1 MLALVMTGMA
11 AYIGVGVYRNYKQ
24 RADTVTTQVDVSQL
38 NAAVDYLRFKQRNAP
53 ALSGNND
60 STQHTALI
68 AAISALPDNPLKG
81 VVIDPARI
89 SSSGTGS
96 SFKITNY
103 ARVTTVASNG
113 SGNGTVAEPPSA
125 IQDNTT
131 PSSGTSNPL
140 DSILNQWSITQLT
153 GGTSNALDSIATTSL
168 DPGIKLVVGVSG
180 KQYLYELVT
189 GADPQSLPDVVRP
202 IDYGPGNTK
211 LWRLRY
217 FTDTLRASNNLS
229 DITDAVQ
236 AQNNLGLK
244 SMAVQSAAAVNI
256 TGGTAVL
263 DQNGLTV
270 GDQIRAMNN
279 GTVLAGRLD
288 GAMTSGLL
296 IDPKNS
302 TVGSGLTLLGERNY
316 SIVNTGP
323 DSALGSGIFGI
334 YDNTAGS
341 YRLTIGAD
349 GTMDVTSGKFTV
361 GGANP
366 FAQQGLKGSV
376 RVATTNAQESTL
388 SGLSIVDGIQLSA
401 GDRVLVRNASPA
413 NSNGVY
419 VASNDTWVR
428 ASDAPANTLAAGMMV
443 VVREGAKNTNTAFVL
458 QSDLTTWSLLASS
471 ADIQAGAGL
480 SKSDNVI
487 SMANTAVVPGTYG
500 SSSAVPV
507 LTINERGQVEAASV
521 SAITPGAIG
530 GVATSRTITVGGN
543 LGVTVNGQASV
554 TYDLSA
560 DRTFTV
566 ATPQDLRQTASPLFA
581 NVTATGNVTAASAT
595 ITGGAVVDS
604 LTSTG
609 AVSASSLRLSGLA
622 NARAVG
628 TDSSGN
634 LVSADSVL
642 DSRYVQKSG
651 DTMTG
656 NLTMQGDVILSG
668 NNRKFD
674 VGSGGRV
681 QGTSFSLGAGNG
693 GVAILGWNNFYDP
706 ATSQYRYLTTNAS
719 GAMGVDV
726 NGTTGFRVLRSS
738 STATANQAFSF
749 DQTLLGV
756 DTSGNLSASGN
767 VAATGSLSGA
777 TGVFG
782 TAGSTRVA
790 IDGAGGAQAVG
801 EFYQS
806 ESYARWLL
814 GRSALGANA
823 PGLSFSAGG
832 TNHAT
837 TGAGIGAPA
846 GTTKVLGLYTSNGT
860 ALTEA
865 ARING
870 NQNLLVGTA
879 TDRSSGYRVQV
890 AGSGLGL
897 DSNAQLRNLDAGGG
911 VKLNSDGGVS
921 LLTNSGT
928 ALQVTGS
935 TGNVNLGG
943 GTDDGVNK
951 LQVAGT
957 ISATQMTV
965 SNAPSSA
972 NSVATKSYVD
982 GVAQGLD
989 VKTSARVGVTVN
1001 VTIANPGT
1009 NNIGGAL
1016 LASGDRV
1023 LLMGQTNGAEN
1034 GIYVFNGSAAAMIR
1048 ATDADNSTKLST
1060 GSFTFVEEGGAGSNG
1075 YVLVTPAPITLGTTA
1090 LTFTQFSGA
1099 GQITAGNGLAKAG
1112 NTLSVNPTARLTFSG
1127 GLLDLANSG
1136 VTAGTYG
1143 SSSTIPVMQV
1153 DQFGRTTSVTNTA
1166 IAITE
1171 SQVSGLSGKY
1181 VQVAGDTMTGN
1192 LTAPRIISNVAT
1204 GTAPLGVTST
1214 TMVANLNAELLGGQ
1228 NSSFFRNASNI
1239 NAGTLPGSAMPALT
1253 GDVTLTAGTTSTTLA
1268 NSAVSNAKLAN
1279 APANTLKGNNAGT
1292 AGAPADLTATQVKSM
1307 LNIGVSDVSGLNTTY
1322 LPLAGGTMSGK
1333 ITSVTSSTATA
1344 SINVAP
1350 GAADPTAPASGDFWN
1365 NTGTLKFYNGTATKV
1380 LAFTDSNITGN
1391 AATVTN
1397 GVYTTGSYSDPSWLA
1412 SLNANKL
1419 TGTLA
1424 AGVMP
1429 AHTGDVTSSAG
1440 SVGLTIA
1447 GNAVTNAKLATMAAN
1462 TIKGNNSGAAGS
1474 PVDLTVT
1481 QVKSMLNISAS
1492 DVSGLNTTYL
1502 PLAGGVMTGQ
1512 ATMAPGT
1519 ASVAGGLKLT
1529 AGTVKA
1535 SPSAADSGGVEFDG
1549 TTVSVINSTGAR
1561 KQFAYADSNITG
1573 NSTNV
1578 TGVVSVANGGTGAST
1593 AAQALVNL
1601 GAVAATRTITTGVG
1615 LTGGGDL
1622 TADRTIALAN
1632 TAVTAGAYGSGSQA
1646 ATFTV
1651 DQQGRITA
1659 AGSTPI
1665 AIANTQVSGLGTMST
1680 QSANNVNITGG
1691 TIAGATVTG
1700 LAAPTNASDAAPRS
1714 YVDAVVQGLD
1724 IKPSVRTASASNI
1737 VLTAPGSSIGG
1748 VTMTSGDRVLLYG
1761 QTAGA
1766 ENGIWVWNGAA
1777 TSMTRASDAATS
1789 AISTGAFTFV
1799 EEGASANNGFVLVTP
1814 NPITVGT
1821 TSQSWSQFSG
1831 AGQIT
1836 AGNGLTKS
1844 GNTLSV
1850 NPTARLAFTG
1860 GLLDLATSGVT
1871 AGSYAKVTVDAYG
1884 RVTAG
1889 TTLGLSDVTTG
1900 LGYTPVNK
1908 VGDTMTGSL
1917 TLSNAPL
1924 ILSGGSGE
1932 LQFNNSSTR
1941 IARVNTYD
1949 IGFFTSNG
1957 KGGSG
1962 LAMRIDGSSD
1972 GSVQFYSS
1980 ALLAAGTTTIPFAK
1994 LQSGALL
2001 ATPSFG
2007 AVEFDGTSLY
2017 LTNNSGSPTRKT
2029 IAYTDSTITGNAAN
2043 VTGIVAPANG
2053 GTGMNNS
2060 SLVADRYLYTSGT
2073 GAFTSGTITSFGR
2086 SLVAGAD
2093 AAAGRATLG
2102 LNSMA
2107 TQSASSVAITGGTI
2121 TGISTPTASS
2131 DVANKAYVDSSV
2143 ANTPYKSGVRVASAS
2158 NVSLASPGATIDGVT
2173 LSSGDRVLLYGQTT
2187 ASQNGIYVFN
2197 GAAAALTRAAD
2208 ANSGSNLLPG
2218 MVVFVQEG
2226 STNADNG
2233 YVLATNA
2240 PITVDTTSLAF
2251 NQVNGLVSV
2260 GNGLTKSGSTVSA
2273 NITSRLTF
2281 TNQQIDL
2288 PTTGVTPG
2296 TYGSATSVPVTT
2308 YDAYGRA
2315 TSVSNVAITAA
2326 GVGGVSNSASLTFNS
2341 NNGMSF
2347 SPSSALLSNSPTFTV
2362 NTPQDVRTTAAP
2374 TFAGLTT
2381 TGDINTTGGVT
2392 VQGSNAAVWIGDR
2405 VVGSPST
2412 DSFRISRSSG
2422 VTSFITRV
2430 SSTDTTVMSMNAS
2443 GVTVNGN
2450 ISGGRNL
2457 TLSDATNPYIRL
2469 AKTNATARQ
2478 LDINGGDSFQLT
2490 WATGGSGS
2498 FTFDNSG
2505 NVLVS
2510 GNITSSTGNVVG
2522 VGLRATGLTS
2532 APVVGTDASGNLTSV
2547 TTLPATVMPAHTG
2560 DVTSSAG
2567 STTLTIA
2574 SSAVTNGK
2582 LANMAANTIKG
2593 NNTGSS
2599 AAPADLTATQVKAM
2613 LAITAADVSGL
2624 SGGYLPLTGGTLTGA
2639 LSGTRYVASQTGN
2652 AVGSSAFEATGATGQ
2667 TSALILGQPNV
2678 INWRLQNT
2686 ATTGTFAINDS
2697 TTDRFSV
2704 TLAGDVQFTGTLTGG
2719 TVPWAR
2725 LSGLPT
2731 VSAGTGLS
2739 GGGSLSS
2746 SVTLNL
2752 ANTAVVAGS
2761 YGSAANVGTFTV
2773 DSQGRLTSAG
2783 NTAIQI
2789 TESQVTG
2796 LSGKYL
2802 PLTGGTLSGTLTF
2815 SANNVLDLGQR
2826 SRISMLY
2833 STLQDV
2839 ETGADRAGWLWN
2851 AYYDWSASAYKFQ
2864 NTNSQGA
2871 SMLQLTPTG
2880 LTFYQKAGPS
2890 TAGQTITWDSSYA
2903 VLHAGGSYSNPAWLT
2918 SLDAGKLTGT
2928 LPASV
2933 MPAHTGDV
2941 TSSAGAVG
2949 LTIAANAVTNAKMA
2963 TMAANTI
2970 KGNNTG
2976 SAAAP
2981 ADLTVAQVKSMLALS
2996 TADVSGLSTTYLAL
3010 AGGTMTGTETLAAG
3024 TTTIAPLKFQ
3034 NGSLLTTAQFGAMEF
3049 DGTSLYVTNN
3059 SATPTRKTI
3068 AYTDS
3073 TITGNAANVTG
3084 IVAVANGGTGASNA
3098 TTALTNLGAVAKAGD
3113 TMTGALNLPANGLN
3127 VGSGQLQVTG
3137 GNVSASGVVS
3147 GSGLKA
3153 TSLAS
3158 ATLVGTDASG
3168 NLVSAMSS
3176 ADARY
3181 ALKAGDTF
3189 TGNVSINTGGLSR
3202 LTIRGVANASDAEV
3216 FLTEDGASGAT
3227 LRYNAVSNTLDL
3239 LTGTTG
3245 AGGTSRLSIGR
3256 DSGNVSIGAALD
3268 VAGGITTTTV
3278 AATGVLTGSGL
3289 KTTGLTS
3296 AMLVGTDASGNL
3308 ISATSAADARYVAK
3322 AGDTMSGRLVMS
3334 AGSATVAGGLQLT
3347 SGALKTTPV
3356 VGDSGSIEYDGTNLS
3371 VINSA
3376 AARKVLAYTDSTI
3389 TGNAANVTGIVSVA
3403 NGGTGASTAANALAN
3418 LGAVA
3423 KAGDTMTGTLN
3434 VGSAASNRV
3443 TISANGGATS
3453 VTEYYAAEAN
3463 PRWSIGRDLITSG
3476 RAGIGFVNSGG
3487 QIATGGVG
3495 IGVSGTAATS
3505 LGLYTTNGTV
3515 LTERVTIDNSGNL
3528 KATSLTASGLASGAT
3543 RLVTVDTSGNLGGT
3557 TFGTMANQNSSA
3569 VTISG
3574 GTITGLGTPTASSDA
3589 ATKGY
3594 VDAVAQ
3600 GLDIKASVRA
3610 ASLANVSV
3618 ASPGAAIGGVTLASG
3633 DRVLL
3638 AGQTTGSENG
3648 IWVWNGASSAMTRPA
3663 DASGTALTSGA
3674 FTFVEEG
3681 SSANNGYVLVT
3692 ANPITVGTT
3701 SQSWSQFSGAG
3712 QITAG
3717 SGLSKTGNTLA
3728 VNPTARFTFTG
3739 GQLDLA
3745 NSGVT
3750 ANTYGSASSVPA
3762 ISVDAYG
3769 RITAVTS
3776 NTITPAAIGAVTSGR
3791 ALTLNSSNGVTLN
3804 GSTTSTLDLTADR
3817 TWTINTPQDIRTTA
3831 SPTFAGATFNGP
3843 ISAKANYSTYVA
3855 SGVWGA
3861 TATPIVWNTPGSTAM
3876 RVGYEDDGN
3885 GTYVP
3890 SLGFA
3895 AFKNSAGSTDP
3906 GSFAILQTRVT
3917 AGTAAEA
3924 NNRFAASFNGL
3935 LSWGPGTTAA
3945 DVSLGRTSA
3954 GVLTATGTLNATAGL
3969 QLNGVGVVTTARTLT
3984 FTSTNGVS
3992 ISTGTQDLSANR
4004 SWTINTAQDIQ
4015 TTASP
4020 TFSALTVTNGV
4031 TAASV
4036 TATGAV
4042 SAGSVNATGV
4052 VSGSGLKATGLLN
4065 VAVLATDALGNLVAG
4080 SALSQA
4086 AGDARYLQLTGGTLT
4101 GPLNI
4106 NSAGASTSSNAGLN
4120 LSGAYGGGITFADT
4134 AYSGIYTRSNGAQLG
4149 FYVNRAA
4156 AVTYSG
4162 MTADFALTATGG
4174 SFTGGVTATTL
4185 TSTVANGTAPL
4196 TVTSSTVVAN
4206 LNADLLDGQSGAY
4219 YQNAGNLN
4227 AGTIL
4232 AARMPALTGDVVTTV
4247 GTVATTIANSA
4258 VTNAKMASMA
4268 NNTLKGNVSG
4278 ASAAPSDLTASQVKS
4293 MLAITA
4299 SDVSGLSS
4307 TYLPLAGGTMT
4318 GIPRLQGVSM
4328 HMNRDASWTGGYA
4341 RGFHFYDPTWTNVE
4355 AGIGFAGTANNAP
4368 DTLYLG
4374 FGASPWGGSTGLYIR
4389 SSSITASS
4397 VVIAPGFRN
4406 TALLSAPLV
4415 GTDGSGNMTSV
4426 TTLPTSVMPAHT
4438 GDVTSSAGAVALTIA
4453 ANAVTNAKMATMANN
4468 TLKGNVSGGA
4478 AAPADLTAAQVKSML
4493 AISTADVSGLSS
4505 TYLPLAGG
4513 TLTGELVSN
4522 TGTYDQLRLMAP
4534 GGAQKL
4540 WVRAGYDTDGSA
4552 TPVASALNV
4561 MFQSSGSSSGSFSF
4575 VSGNTK
4581 VASLS
4586 GSGLVLTVPLFT
4598 NVASAPV
4605 VGTDASG
4612 RVTSVTTL
4620 PASVMPAHT
4629 GDVTSSAG
4637 AVGLTIAANAVTNA
4651 KMATMAANTIK
4662 GNNTGSAAAPADL
4675 TVAQVKSMLA
4685 LSTADVSGLS
4695 TTYLALA
4702 GGTMTG
4708 TETLA
4713 AGTTTIAPLKFQNGS
4728 LLTTA
4733 QFGAMEFNGTNL
4745 FLTNNSATPT
4755 RKTIAFTDSNITGTA
4770 ANVSGTVAIAN
4781 GGTGATTAA
4790 SARQNLQ
4797 TPFHSVVAV
4806 AANYTAT
4813 AADVGK
4819 LVSVD
4824 STAAYRIVT
4833 LPSASSA
4840 GAGATIG
4847 VGHRVG
4853 NLSVNVS
4860 DGASTIGVV
4869 PLSTVAVFVSD
4880 GTVWHSNVPGSGFIQ
4895 ASGSTFV
4902 GNYFAPNGTPVLEV
4916 SQDPF
4921 VYIRY
4926 GDGTPML
4933 SSEEASLFSSDGF
4946 ISMDI
4951 TGRALFAS
4959 ANDISLDFQNRTL
4972 VGNWTAG
4979 AGLKLSTILNATA
4992 LGTDASGN
5000 IIATNAMTQTV
5011 GDARYLLLTGGAL
5024 TGKLTTVAPSTST
5037 ASIRFMT
5044 GVDPTTP
5051 VSGDFWNN
5059 AGSLKFYNGA
5069 ATKTLAFTDSNIT
5082 GNAAN
5087 VTGTVAIANG
5097 GTGATTASSAL
5108 TNLGAVAKSGDT
5120 MSGAL
5125 NLPTNGLNVGSG
5137 QLQVTGGNVTASGA
5151 ITSSSVVTGSGIK
5164 ATGLL
5169 SASVL
5174 GTDSSGNL
5182 ISTSV
5187 ASSLGYAPSKA
5198 VSSSYT
5204 NSVVS
5209 ADTRAVAELPSDR
5222 NAGLYVDFKQNAT
5235 NGLSDGGSY
5244 NGVLTFRPYGTS
5256 ADMSGGYPAQIG
5268 ITANGNMWMR
5278 TGTAAATWGSWAKIL
5293 SSSNISSSL
5302 PALTGDVT
5310 MAAGTTTTSIASGS
5324 VTNAK
5329 LANMAANTLKGN
5341 NTGTS
5346 AVAADLTATQVKAM
5360 LAISNADV
5368 SGLGTMAIQ
5377 NANAVAISGGA
5388 INGTSI
5394 GATTASSGAFTTL
5407 SSQVSGMT
5415 NPIRLGQVSDATTY
5429 GLVSLNGDMTSN
5441 GSIGMLGGGGTDA
5454 SLHLRA
5460 ASGGGFT
5467 FRVAGTLVA
5476 NITGNGLGIG
5486 TAPTYGII
5494 DNAGA
5499 MSSQTGNSLG
5509 SAIISRGTVTASANN
5524 HLLVGINQGDVLAMN
5539 GKTGLTGFGI
5549 RTVMGTSGTG
5559 SMATF
5564 YGHYI
5569 DNSSVTAATKYGI
5582 YEASSD
5588 LNYFAGDVV
5597 TYNGAGYGH
5606 FYSDGTSGGSFILRK
5621 AGVAY
5626 GQLYGNDTNTVLD
5639 SGTSPNLV
5647 MQTGSATRG
5656 VFTSAGLAVTG
5667 SITASGQLTVT
5678 GAGQNAFG
5686 SAFTPLAWGVSSVD
5700 INHANGGLLGLYYG
5714 GTPKGYLI
5722 ALSGGGVGV
5731 NTQGIGTI
5739 DFNVNGTQRGQFTS
5753 TGLSITGMLA
5763 TTGVAKVGTTR
5774 ATSGLNVG
5782 AYVTSG
5788 GWNYS
5793 AQFSDDVSN
5802 TLFVGHKSGLLSL
5815 QTDSQLAVINSGVEI
5830 FRTGFDGG
5838 NTPGIYAPAGKGL
5851 YLGVN
5856 GSLTS
5861 GIVID
5866 GAGKLAIPSL
5876 PNASSL
5882 ATDANGKI
5890 IAGSAGGF
5898 NGTVTGDLT
5907 VTGSVFLGSNSN
5919 EILNYATGNLQLL
5932 SALTYNGT
5940 SLVARDTT
5948 GSRIVQSGG
5957 TIGFDNFSGATIG
5970 ATPTMT
5976 RLFTLT
5982 SASSKFANNLIVEKA
5997 GAYAILNGTNSDAE
6011 LFWQNNGTNYWA
6023 LGMNVGDATTNWNLY
6038 NYNTGT
6044 IALSVSRANNS
6055 LTYTGGQ
6062 IYMANSTANRLEF
6075 NGSGVDGPRADV
6087 TSTGTKILFY
6097 PARNGSTMVDYAMGI
6112 TGSTLW
6118 SSVPSWNEHFTW
6130 YGATSTMMDLTQGV
6144 LTTWSDVQTQGGLYV
6159 RARYSTGT
6167 NNYASTLHWNGL
6179 QLGNNGNNEIVAGRT
6194 AVGGYLR
6201 FWVNNTSDQNGN
6213 TTPNGTLAMQI
6224 NANGYVGFGAAAS
6237 GPAYPVDFGDRVRI
6251 RSGATGSAGLWFN
6264 DAGNTTTYAF
6274 FGSYNNQYM
6283 GLWSSPQGW
6292 WLFYDQ
6298 TNGRVGIGAAP
6309 GTDRLE
6315 VSGNARATSF
6325 RATSSRR
6332 WKENIQDLS
6341 NGLDTVLKLRAVTYD
6356 WKKDHNAGHED
6367 NPHDLGFIAEEVDQV
6382 IPDIVGH
6389 DKDGTPNSVDYSRV
6403 SAVLVKSV
6411 QELNATVQTVKTE
6424 NAELRRRLE
6433 SDRPATPGLPSNY
6446 VVGGAVLLAGVFFYL
6461 GSRRRQAS

>member
-1 MLALVMTGMA
+1 MLVLVMTGMA

-113 SGNGTVAEPPSA
+113 SGNGTVAEPPAA

-401 GDRVLVRNASPA
+401 GDRVLVRNATPA

-443 VVREGAKNTNTAFVL
+443 VVREGTKNTNTAFVL

-507 LTINERGQVEAASV
+507 LTINERGQIEAASV

-935 TGNVNLGG
+935 TGNVNIGG

-1016 LASGDRV
+1016 LTSGDRV

-1034 GIYVFNGSAAAMIR
+1034 GIYVFNGSAAAMTR
-1048 ATDADNSTKLST
+1048 APDADNSTKLST

-1462 TIKGNNSGAAGS
+1462 TIKGNNSGAASS

-1535 SPSAADSGGVEFDG
+1535 SPSAVDSGGVEFDG

-1651 DQQGRITA
+1651 DQQGRITS

-1691 TIAGATVTG
+1691 TIAGASVTG

-1724 IKPSVRTASASNI
+1724 IKPSVRTASSSNI

-1748 VTMTSGDRVLLYG
+1748 VTMTSGDRILLYG

-1777 TSMTRASDAATS
+1777 TSMTRATDAATS

-1850 NPTARLAFTG
+1850 NPTARLTFTG
-1860 GLLDLATSGVT
+1860 GLLDLAASGVT
-1871 AGSYAKVTVDAYG
+1871 TGSYAKITVDAYG

-1949 IGFFTSNG
+1949 VGFFTSNG

-1994 LQSGALL
+1994 LQAGALL

-2121 TGISTPTASS
+2121 TGMSTPTASS

-2143 ANTPYKSGVRVASAS
+2143 AKTPYKSGVRVAYAS

-2208 ANSGSNLLPG
+2208 ANSGTNLLPG

-2240 PITVDTTSLAF
+2240 PITVDTTSLTF
-2251 NQVNGLVSV
+2251 NQVTGLVSV

-2281 TNQQIDL
+2281 TSQQIDL

-2392 VQGSNAAVWIGDR
+2392 VQGSNAAVWFGDR

-2422 VTSFITRV
+2422 VTSFITRA

-2567 STTLTIA
+2567 STTMTIA

-2582 LANMAANTIKG
+2582 LATMAANTIKG

-2599 AAPADLTATQVKAM
+2599 AAPSDLTATQVKSM

-2731 VSAGTGLS
+2731 VTAGTGLS

-2752 ANTAVVAGS
+2752 ANTAVAAGS

-2802 PLTGGTLSGTLTF
+2802 PLTGGTLSGALTF

-2871 SMLQLTPTG
+2871 SMLQMTPTG

-2903 VLHAGGSYSNPAWLT
+2903 VLHAGGSYSNPGWLT

-2963 TMAANTI
+2963 TMAANTL

-2981 ADLTVAQVKSMLALS
+2981 ADLTVAQVKTMLALT

-3049 DGTSLYVTNN
+3049 NGTNLFITNN

-3098 TTALTNLGAVAKAGD
+3098 TNALTNLGAVAKAGD
-3113 TMTGALNLPANGLN
+3113 TMSGALNLPANGLN

-3158 ATLVGTDASG
+3158 AILVGTDASG
-3168 NLVSAMSS
+3168 NLVSAMLG

-3268 VAGGITTTTV
+3268 VAGGITMTTV
-3278 AATGVLTGSGL
+3278 TATGVLTGFGL

-3322 AGDTMSGRLVMS
+3322 AGDTMTGRLVHS

-3347 SGALKTTPV
+3347 SGAPKTTPV

-3403 NGGTGASTAANALAN
+3403 NGGTGASTAVNALTN

-3557 TFGTMANQNSSA
+3557 TFGTMANQNASA
-3569 VTISG
+3569 VAISG
-3574 GTITGLGTPTASSDA
+3574 GTITGLSTPSASSDA

-3618 ASPGAAIGGVTLASG
+3618 ASPGAAIGGVTLATG
-3633 DRVLL
+3633 NRVLL

-3648 IWVWNGASSAMTRPA
+3648 IWVWNGASSAMTRPS

-3681 SSANNGYVLVT
+3681 TAANNGYVLVT
-3692 ANPITVGTT
+3692 ANPITAGTT

-3717 SGLSKTGNTLA
+3717 NGLSKTGNTLA
-3728 VNPTARFTFTG
+3728 VNPTARFTFMG

-3750 ANTYGSASSVPA
+3750 ANTYGSVSSVPA

-3804 GSTTSTLDLTADR
+3804 GSSTSTLDLTADR

-3917 AGTAAEA
+3917 GGTASEA

-3992 ISTGTQDLSANR
+3992 ISSGTQDLSANR

-4036 TATGAV
+4036 TATGVV

-4106 NSAGASTSSNAGLN
+4106 NAAGASTSSNAGLN

-4162 MTADFALTATGG
+4162 MTADFALTTTGG
-4174 SFTGGVTATTL
+4174 SFTGGVSATTL

-4196 TVTSSTVVAN
+4196 TVTSSTVVTN
-4206 LNADLLDGQSGAY
+4206 LNSDLLDGQSGTY

-4232 AARMPALTGDVVTTV
+4232 AARMPALTGDVVTTA
-4247 GTVATTIANSA
+4247 GTVATTIANNA
-4258 VTNAKMASMA
+4258 VTNAKLATMA

-4278 ASAAPSDLTASQVKS
+4278 ASAAPADLTATQVKS

-4307 TYLPLAGGTMT
+4307 TYLPLAGGAMT
-4318 GIPRLQGVSM
+4318 GSLDLAANTQINVGGQTANGRSFYTWDGNAYRNPGSYTPAVLIRQD
-4328 HMNRDASWTGGYA
+4328 NASVGS
-4341 RGFHFYDPTWTNVE
+4341 
-4355 AGIGFAGTANNAP
+4355 ANNAP
-4368 DTLYLG
+4368 GLIIYNHNGDLNTTSGLV
-4374 FGASPWGGSTGLYIR
+4374 FASRETTGA
-4389 SSSITASS
+4389 
-4397 VVIAPGFRN
+4397 
-4406 TALLSAPLV
+4406 
-4415 GTDGSGNMTSV
+4415 GNS
-4426 TTLPTSVMPAHT
+4426 
-4438 GDVTSSAGAVALTIA
+4438 VALAGVMGIKTTA
-4453 ANAVTNAKMATMANN
+4453 GTSN
-4468 TLKGNVSGGA
+4468 GWSSGGLILYTKNQGTKVDAMTFASNGDA
-4478 AAPADLTAAQVKSML
+4478 AMVGRL
-4493 AISTADVSGLSS
+4493 AISTGQAGALSVTQTAGTYPIGRFTYDGASAYAVLYVNNSASAAATVVIGSGGSTVGNAAYANRAVFGTTNNAEVAIIQNDTARATFTSSGMSVSGAVSATSLSLTS
-4505 TYLPLAGG
+4505 ALAIGNGG
-4513 TLTGELVSN
+4513 TGATTAAAALSNLGGVPVERTVTPGTGLIGGGDLSAN
-4522 TGTYDQLRLMAP
+4522 RTISMA
-4534 GGAQKL
+4534 
-4540 WVRAGYDTDGSA
+4540 
-4552 TPVASALNV
+4552 N
-4561 MFQSSGSSSGSFSF
+4561 
-4575 VSGNTK
+4575 
-4581 VASLS
+4581 
-4586 GSGLVLTVPLFT
+4586 
-4598 NVASAPV
+4598 
-4605 VGTDASG
+4605 
-4612 RVTSVTTL
+4612 
-4620 PASVMPAHT
+4620 
-4629 GDVTSSAG
+4629 
-4637 AVGLTIAANAVTNA
+4637 
-4651 KMATMAANTIK
+4651 MAANTLK

-4685 LSTADVSGLS
+4685 LTTADVSGLS

-4713 AGTTTIAPLKFQNGS
+4713 PGTTTIAPLKFQNGS

-4745 FLTNNSATPT
+4745 FITNNSATPT
-4755 RKTIAFTDSNITGTA
+4755 RKTIAYTDSTITGNA
-4770 ANVSGTVAIAN
+4770 ANVTGIVAVAN
-4781 GGTGATTAA
+4781 GGTGASTAA

-4806 AANYTAT
+4806 ASNYTAT
-4813 AADVGK
+4813 TADVGK
-4819 LVSVD
+4819 LLSVD
-4824 STAAYRIVT
+4824 STAAIRNVT
-4833 LPSASSA
+4833 IPSAASA
-4840 GAGATIG
+4840 GAGATIF
-4847 VGHRVG
+4847 VGHKTG
-4853 NLSVNVS
+4853 NNGVAVSDGVTYLGSVPLATMSAFVS
-4860 DGASTIGVV
+4860 DGANWN
-4869 PLSTVAVFVSD
+4869 VS
-4880 GTVWHSNVPGSGFIQ
+4880 GTGSGYSAARGGAFLG
-4895 ASGSTFV
+4895 A
-4902 GNYFAPNGTPVLEV
+4902 YLAANGTPVLEA
-4916 SQDPF
+4916 SDDPF

-4926 GDGTPML
+4926 SDGTMML
-4933 SSEEASLFSSDGF
+4933 SSEEATLWSSDGF
-4946 ISMDI
+4946 VTMDVS
-4951 TGRALFAS
+4951 GRALFAS
-4959 ANDISLDFQNRTL
+4959 GNSISLDFENRVL

-4979 AGLKLSTILNATA
+4979 SGLKLSTILNATA

-5000 IIATNAMTQTV
+5000 IIATNAMTQAG
-5011 GDARYLLLTGGAL
+5011 GDARYLLLSGGAL
-5024 TGKLTTVAPSTST
+5024 TGKLTTVAPSAST
-5037 ASIRFMT
+5037 ASVRFMT
-5044 GVDPTTP
+5044 GADPTTP

-5059 AGSLKFYNGA
+5059 TGNLKFYNGT

-5087 VTGTVAIANG
+5087 VSGTVAIANG
-5097 GTGATTASSAL
+5097 GTGATTAASAL
-5108 TNLGAVAKSGDT
+5108 SNLGAVAKAGDT

-5151 ITSSSVVTGSGIK
+5151 ITSSSVVTGTGIK
-5164 ATGLL
+5164 VTGLL

-5187 ASSLGYAPSKA
+5187 ANSLGYTPTKA

-5256 ADMSGGYPAQIG
+5256 TDMSGGYPAQIG
-5268 ITANGNMWMR
+5268 ITGNGNMWMR
-5278 TGTAAATWGSWAKIL
+5278 TATAAATWGSWAKIL
-5293 SSSNISSSL
+5293 SSSNISNSL
-5302 PALTGDVT
+5302 PALSGDVT
-5310 MAAGTTTTSIASGS
+5310 MAAGTTTTSIASGA

-5341 NTGTS
+5341 NTAAS
-5346 AVAADLTATQVKAM
+5346 AVAADLTVAQVKAM

-5368 SGLGTMAIQ
+5368 SGLGTMATQ
-5377 NANAVAISGGA
+5377 NANSVAISGGT

-5394 GATTASSGAFTTL
+5394 GATTPSSGVFTAL

-5415 NPIRLGQVSDATTY
+5415 KPIRLGQVSDATTY
-5429 GLVSLNGDMTSN
+5429 GLLSLNGDMTSN

-5454 SLHLRA
+5454 ALHLRA

-5476 NITGNGLGIG
+5476 SINGSGLGIG
-5486 TAPTYGII
+5486 TTNPVSISGTNLHVGKGTSAVGNIGRVFIQSGNGVGGARDFSIEGDGLGSLLFMDRGY
-5494 DNAGA
+5494 NAG
-5499 MSSQTGNSLG
+5499 
-5509 SAIISRGTVTASANN
+5509 NN
-5524 HLLVGINQGDVLAMN
+5524 G
-5539 GKTGLTGFGI
+5539 
-5549 RTVMGTSGTG
+5549 SGT
-5559 SMATF
+5559 
-5564 YGHYI
+5564 
-5569 DNSSVTAATKYGI
+5569 
-5582 YEASSD
+5582 
-5588 LNYFAGDVV
+5588 
-5597 TYNGAGYGH
+5597 
-5606 FYSDGTSGGSFILRK
+5606 
-5621 AGVAY
+5621 
-5626 GQLYGNDTNTVLD
+5626 
-5639 SGTSPNLV
+5639 
-5647 MQTGSATRG
+5647 
-5656 VFTSAGLAVTG
+5656 
-5667 SITASGQLTVT
+5667 
-5678 GAGQNAFG
+5678 
-5686 SAFTPLAWGVSSVD
+5686 
-5700 INHANGGLLGLYYG
+5700 
-5714 GTPKGYLI
+5714 
-5722 ALSGGGVGV
+5722 
-5731 NTQGIGTI
+5731 
-5739 DFNVNGTQRGQFTS
+5739 
-5753 TGLSITGMLA
+5753 
-5763 TTGVAKVGTTR
+5763 
-5774 ATSGLNVG
+5774 
-5782 AYVTSG
+5782 
-5788 GWNYS
+5788 
-5793 AQFSDDVSN
+5793 
-5802 TLFVGHKSGLLSL
+5802 LLSL
-5815 QTDSQLAVINSGVEI
+5815 NAL
-5830 FRTGFDGG
+5830 
-5838 NTPGIYAPAGKGL
+5838 AGK
-5851 YLGVN
+5851 V
-5856 GSLTS
+5856 
-5861 GIVID
+5861 
-5866 GAGKLAIPSL
+5866 AIPSL
-5876 PNASSL
+5876 ANAAYL
-5882 ATDANGKI
+5882 GTDASGNI
-5890 IAGSAGGF
+5890 IAVSGGGF

-5940 SLVARDTT
+5940 NLVARDTT

-5957 TIGFDNFSGATIG
+5957 TIGFDSFSGATIG

-5982 SASSKFANNLIVEKA
+5982 SASSKLANSLIVEKA

-6023 LGMNVGDATTNWNLY
+6023 LGMNVGDASTNWNLY
-6038 NYNTGT
+6038 NYNTAT
-6044 IALSVSRANNS
+6044 TALSIARADNTI
-6055 LTYTGGQ
+6055 TYTGGRFW
-6062 IYMANSTANRLEF
+6062 MTNATANRLEF
-6075 NGSGVDGPRADV
+6075 NASGVDGPRADI

-6097 PARNGSTMVDYAMGI
+6097 PGRNGSTTVDYAMGI

-6194 AVGGYLR
+6194 AAGGYLR
-6201 FWVNNTSDQNGN
+6201 FWVNNTSDQIGN
-6213 TTPNGTLAMQI
+6213 ATPNGTLAMQI
-6224 NANGYVGFGAAAS
+6224 SANGYVG
-6237 GPAYPVDFGDRVRI
+6237 
-6251 RSGATGSAGLWFN
+6251 
-6264 DAGNTTTYAF
+6264 
-6274 FGSYNNQYM
+6274 
-6283 GLWSSPQGW
+6283 
-6292 WLFYDQ
+6292 
-6298 TNGRVGIGAAP
+6298 IGAVP
-6309 GTDRLE
+6309 GTDRFE

-6341 NGLDTVLKLRAVTYD
+6341 NGLDTVLKLRAVSYD

-6382 IPDIVGH
+6382 IPEIVGH

-6433 SDRPATPGLPSNY
+6433 GDRPATPGLPSNY
-6446 VVGGAVLLAGVFFYL
+6446 MVGGAVLIAGVFFYL
-6461 GSRRRQAS
+6461 GSRRRQAN

>member
-1 MLALVMTGMA
+1 VKQPKRNISAFTLLEIMLVLVITGMA

-24 RADTVTTQVDVSQL
+24 RAEAVTTQVDVSQL

-68 AAISALPDNPLKG
+68 AAITALPDNPLKG

-113 SGNGTVAEPPSA
+113 SGNGTVAEQPSA

-302 TVGSGLTLLGERNY
+302 TVGSGLTLLGERNF

-323 DSALGSGIFGI
+323 DSALGAGIFGI

-349 GTMDVTSGKFTV
+349 GTLDVTSGKFTV

-401 GDRVLVRNASPA
+401 GDRVLVRNATPA

-443 VVREGAKNTNTAFVL
+443 VVREGTKNTNTAFVL

-507 LTINERGQVEAASV
+507 LTINERGQIEAASV

-634 LVSADSVL
+634 LVSADSAL

-656 NLTMQGDVILSG
+656 NLTMQGDVVLSG

-767 VAATGSLSGA
+767 VTATGSLGGA

-814 GRSALGANA
+814 GRSALGANG
-823 PGLSFSAGG
+823 PGLSFSAAG

-837 TGAGIGAPA
+837 TGAGVGAPA
-846 GTTKVLGLYTSNGT
+846 GTTKVLGFYTSNGA

-957 ISATQMTV
+957 ISATQMSV

-1016 LASGDRV
+1016 LTSGDRV

-1034 GIYVFNGSAAAMIR
+1034 GIYVFNGSAAAMTR
-1048 ATDADNSTKLST
+1048 APDADNSTKLST

-1322 LPLAGGTMSGK
+1322 LPLVGGTMSGK
-1333 ITSVTSSTATA
+1333 ITSVASSAATA
-1344 SINVAP
+1344 SINLAP
-1350 GAADPTAPASGDFWN
+1350 GAADPSAPTSGDFWN
-1365 NTGTLKFYNGTATKV
+1365 NTGTLKFYNGTATKL

-1462 TIKGNNSGAAGS
+1462 TIKGNNSGAAAS

-1651 DQQGRITA
+1651 DQQGRITS

-1691 TIAGATVTG
+1691 TIAGASVTG

-1724 IKPSVRTASASNI
+1724 IKPSVRTASSSNI

-1777 TSMTRASDAATS
+1777 TSMTRATDAATS

-1850 NPTARLAFTG
+1850 NPTARLTFTG
-1860 GLLDLATSGVT
+1860 GLLDLAASGVT
-1871 AGSYAKVTVDAYG
+1871 TGSYAKITVDAYG

-1908 VGDTMTGSL
+1908 IGDTMTGSL

-1949 IGFFTSNG
+1949 VGFFTSNG

-1994 LQSGALL
+1994 LQAGALL

-2121 TGISTPTASS
+2121 TGMSTPTASS

-2143 ANTPYKSGVRVASAS
+2143 ANTPYKSGVRVAYAS

-2208 ANSGSNLLPG
+2208 ANSGTNLLPG

-2240 PITVDTTSLAF
+2240 PITVDTTSLTF

-2281 TNQQIDL
+2281 TSQQIDL

-2392 VQGSNAAVWIGDR
+2392 VQGSNAAVWFGDR

-2422 VTSFITRV
+2422 VTSFITRA

-2567 STTLTIA
+2567 STTMTIA

-2582 LANMAANTIKG
+2582 LATMAANTIKG

-2599 AAPADLTATQVKAM
+2599 AAPSDLTATQVKSM

-2731 VSAGTGLS
+2731 VTAGTGLS

-2752 ANTAVVAGS
+2752 ANTAVAAGS

-2802 PLTGGTLSGTLTF
+2802 PLTGGTLSGALTF

-2871 SMLQLTPTG
+2871 SMLQMTPTG

-2903 VLHAGGSYSNPAWLT
+2903 VLHAGGSYSNPGWLT

-2963 TMAANTI
+2963 TMAANTL

-2981 ADLTVAQVKSMLALS
+2981 ADLTVAQVKSMLALT

-3010 AGGTMTGTETLAAG
+3010 AGGTMTGTETLA
-3024 TTTIAPLKFQ
+3024 P
-3034 NGSLLTTAQFGAMEF
+3034 
-3049 DGTSLYVTNN
+3049 
-3059 SATPTRKTI
+3059 
-3068 AYTDS
+3068 
-3073 TITGNAANVTG
+3073 
-3084 IVAVANGGTGASNA
+3084 
-3098 TTALTNLGAVAKAGD
+3098 
-3113 TMTGALNLPANGLN
+3113 
-3127 VGSGQLQVTG
+3127 
-3137 GNVSASGVVS
+3137 
-3147 GSGLKA
+3147 
-3153 TSLAS
+3153 
-3158 ATLVGTDASG
+3158 
-3168 NLVSAMSS
+3168 
-3176 ADARY
+3176 
-3181 ALKAGDTF
+3181 
-3189 TGNVSINTGGLSR
+3189 
-3202 LTIRGVANASDAEV
+3202 
-3216 FLTEDGASGAT
+3216 
-3227 LRYNAVSNTLDL
+3227 
-3239 LTGTTG
+3239 
-3245 AGGTSRLSIGR
+3245 
-3256 DSGNVSIGAALD
+3256 
-3268 VAGGITTTTV
+3268 
-3278 AATGVLTGSGL
+3278 
-3289 KTTGLTS
+3289 
-3296 AMLVGTDASGNL
+3296 
-3308 ISATSAADARYVAK
+3308 
-3322 AGDTMSGRLVMS
+3322 
-3334 AGSATVAGGLQLT
+3334 
-3347 SGALKTTPV
+3347 
-3356 VGDSGSIEYDGTNLS
+3356 
-3371 VINSA
+3371 
-3376 AARKVLAYTDSTI
+3376 
-3389 TGNAANVTGIVSVA
+3389 
-3403 NGGTGASTAANALAN
+3403 
-3418 LGAVA
+3418 
-3423 KAGDTMTGTLN
+3423 
-3434 VGSAASNRV
+3434 
-3443 TISANGGATS
+3443 
-3453 VTEYYAAEAN
+3453 
-3463 PRWSIGRDLITSG
+3463 
-3476 RAGIGFVNSGG
+3476 
-3487 QIATGGVG
+3487 
-3495 IGVSGTAATS
+3495 
-3505 LGLYTTNGTV
+3505 
-3515 LTERVTIDNSGNL
+3515 
-3528 KATSLTASGLASGAT
+3528 
-3543 RLVTVDTSGNLGGT
+3543 
-3557 TFGTMANQNSSA
+3557 
-3569 VTISG
+3569 
-3574 GTITGLGTPTASSDA
+3574 
-3589 ATKGY
+3589 
-3594 VDAVAQ
+3594 
-3600 GLDIKASVRA
+3600 
-3610 ASLANVSV
+3610 
-3618 ASPGAAIGGVTLASG
+3618 
-3633 DRVLL
+3633 
-3638 AGQTTGSENG
+3638 
-3648 IWVWNGASSAMTRPA
+3648 
-3663 DASGTALTSGA
+3663 
-3674 FTFVEEG
+3674 
-3681 SSANNGYVLVT
+3681 
-3692 ANPITVGTT
+3692 
-3701 SQSWSQFSGAG
+3701 
-3712 QITAG
+3712 
-3717 SGLSKTGNTLA
+3717 
-3728 VNPTARFTFTG
+3728 
-3739 GQLDLA
+3739 
-3745 NSGVT
+3745 
-3750 ANTYGSASSVPA
+3750 
-3762 ISVDAYG
+3762 
-3769 RITAVTS
+3769 
-3776 NTITPAAIGAVTSGR
+3776 
-3791 ALTLNSSNGVTLN
+3791 
-3804 GSTTSTLDLTADR
+3804 
-3817 TWTINTPQDIRTTA
+3817 
-3831 SPTFAGATFNGP
+3831 
-3843 ISAKANYSTYVA
+3843 
-3855 SGVWGA
+3855 
-3861 TATPIVWNTPGSTAM
+3861 
-3876 RVGYEDDGN
+3876 
-3885 GTYVP
+3885 
-3890 SLGFA
+3890 
-3895 AFKNSAGSTDP
+3895 
-3906 GSFAILQTRVT
+3906 
-3917 AGTAAEA
+3917 
-3924 NNRFAASFNGL
+3924 
-3935 LSWGPGTTAA
+3935 
-3945 DVSLGRTSA
+3945 
-3954 GVLTATGTLNATAGL
+3954 
-3969 QLNGVGVVTTARTLT
+3969 
-3984 FTSTNGVS
+3984 
-3992 ISTGTQDLSANR
+3992 
-4004 SWTINTAQDIQ
+4004 
-4015 TTASP
+4015 
-4020 TFSALTVTNGV
+4020 
-4031 TAASV
+4031 
-4036 TATGAV
+4036 
-4042 SAGSVNATGV
+4042 
-4052 VSGSGLKATGLLN
+4052 
-4065 VAVLATDALGNLVAG
+4065 
-4080 SALSQA
+4080 
-4086 AGDARYLQLTGGTLT
+4086 
-4101 GPLNI
+4101 
-4106 NSAGASTSSNAGLN
+4106 
-4120 LSGAYGGGITFADT
+4120 
-4134 AYSGIYTRSNGAQLG
+4134 
-4149 FYVNRAA
+4149 
-4156 AVTYSG
+4156 
-4162 MTADFALTATGG
+4162 
-4174 SFTGGVTATTL
+4174 
-4185 TSTVANGTAPL
+4185 
-4196 TVTSSTVVAN
+4196 
-4206 LNADLLDGQSGAY
+4206 
-4219 YQNAGNLN
+4219 
-4227 AGTIL
+4227 
-4232 AARMPALTGDVVTTV
+4232 
-4247 GTVATTIANSA
+4247 
-4258 VTNAKMASMA
+4258 
-4268 NNTLKGNVSG
+4268 
-4278 ASAAPSDLTASQVKS
+4278 
-4293 MLAITA
+4293 
-4299 SDVSGLSS
+4299 
-4307 TYLPLAGGTMT
+4307 
-4318 GIPRLQGVSM
+4318 
-4328 HMNRDASWTGGYA
+4328 
-4341 RGFHFYDPTWTNVE
+4341 
-4355 AGIGFAGTANNAP
+4355 
-4368 DTLYLG
+4368 
-4374 FGASPWGGSTGLYIR
+4374 
-4389 SSSITASS
+4389 
-4397 VVIAPGFRN
+4397 
-4406 TALLSAPLV
+4406 
-4415 GTDGSGNMTSV
+4415 
-4426 TTLPTSVMPAHT
+4426 
-4438 GDVTSSAGAVALTIA
+4438 
-4453 ANAVTNAKMATMANN
+4453 
-4468 TLKGNVSGGA
+4468 
-4478 AAPADLTAAQVKSML
+4478 
-4493 AISTADVSGLSS
+4493 
-4505 TYLPLAGG
+4505 
-4513 TLTGELVSN
+4513 
-4522 TGTYDQLRLMAP
+4522 
-4534 GGAQKL
+4534 
-4540 WVRAGYDTDGSA
+4540 
-4552 TPVASALNV
+4552 
-4561 MFQSSGSSSGSFSF
+4561 
-4575 VSGNTK
+4575 
-4581 VASLS
+4581 
-4586 GSGLVLTVPLFT
+4586 
-4598 NVASAPV
+4598 
-4605 VGTDASG
+4605 
-4612 RVTSVTTL
+4612 
-4620 PASVMPAHT
+4620 
-4629 GDVTSSAG
+4629 
-4637 AVGLTIAANAVTNA
+4637 
-4651 KMATMAANTIK
+4651 
-4662 GNNTGSAAAPADL
+4662 
-4675 TVAQVKSMLA
+4675 
-4685 LSTADVSGLS
+4685 
-4695 TTYLALA
+4695 
-4702 GGTMTG
+4702 
-4708 TETLA
+4708 
-4713 AGTTTIAPLKFQNGS
+4713 GTTTIAPLKFQNGS

-4745 FLTNNSATPT
+4745 FITNNSATPT
-4755 RKTIAFTDSNITGTA
+4755 RKTIAYTDSTITGSA
-4770 ANVSGTVAIAN
+4770 ANVTGIVAVAN
-4781 GGTGATTAA
+4781 GGTGASTAA

-4806 AANYTAT
+4806 ASNYTAT
-4813 AADVGK
+4813 TADVGK
-4819 LVSVD
+4819 LLSVD
-4824 STAAYRIVT
+4824 STAAIRNVT
-4833 LPSASSA
+4833 IPSAASA
-4840 GAGATIG
+4840 GAGATIF
-4847 VGHRVG
+4847 VGHKTG
-4853 NLSVNVS
+4853 NNGVAVSDGVTYLGSVPLATMSAFVS
-4860 DGASTIGVV
+4860 DGANWN
-4869 PLSTVAVFVSD
+4869 VS
-4880 GTVWHSNVPGSGFIQ
+4880 GTGSGYSAARGGAFLG
-4895 ASGSTFV
+4895 A
-4902 GNYFAPNGTPVLEV
+4902 YLAANGTPVLEA
-4916 SQDPF
+4916 SDDPF

-4926 GDGTPML
+4926 SDGTMML
-4933 SSEEASLFSSDGF
+4933 SSEEATLWSSDGF
-4946 ISMDI
+4946 VTMDVS
-4951 TGRALFAS
+4951 GRALFAS
-4959 ANDISLDFQNRTL
+4959 GNSISLDFENRVL

-4979 AGLKLSTILNATA
+4979 SGLKLSTILNATA

-5000 IIATNAMTQTV
+5000 IIATNAMTQAG
-5011 GDARYLLLTGGAL
+5011 GDARYLLLSGGAL
-5024 TGKLTTVAPSTST
+5024 TGKLTTVAPSAST
-5037 ASIRFMT
+5037 ASVRFMT
-5044 GVDPTTP
+5044 GADPTTP

-5059 AGSLKFYNGA
+5059 TGNLKFYNGT

-5087 VTGTVAIANG
+5087 VSGTVAIANG
-5097 GTGATTASSAL
+5097 GTGATTAASAL
-5108 TNLGAVAKSGDT
+5108 SNLGAVAKAGDT

-5151 ITSSSVVTGSGIK
+5151 ITSSSVVTGTGIK
-5164 ATGLL
+5164 VTGLL

-5187 ASSLGYAPSKA
+5187 ANSLGYTPTKA

-5256 ADMSGGYPAQIG
+5256 TDMSGGYPAQIG
-5268 ITANGNMWMR
+5268 ITGNGNMWMR
-5278 TGTAAATWGSWAKIL
+5278 TATAAATWGSWAKIL
-5293 SSSNISSSL
+5293 SSSNISNSL
-5302 PALTGDVT
+5302 PALSGDVT
-5310 MAAGTTTTSIASGS
+5310 MAAGTTTTSIASGA

-5341 NTGTS
+5341 NTAAS
-5346 AVAADLTATQVKAM
+5346 AVAADLTVAQVKAM

-5368 SGLGTMAIQ
+5368 SGLGTMATQ
-5377 NANAVAISGGA
+5377 NANSVAISGGT

-5394 GATTASSGAFTTL
+5394 GATTPSSGVFTAL

-5415 NPIRLGQVSDATTY
+5415 KPIRLGQVSDATTY
-5429 GLVSLNGDMTSN
+5429 GLLSLNGDMTSN

-5454 SLHLRA
+5454 ALHLRA

-5476 NITGNGLGIG
+5476 SINGSGLGIG
-5486 TAPTYGII
+5486 TTNPVSISGTNLHVGKGTSAVGNIGRVFIQSGNGVGGARDFSIEGDGLGSLLFMDRGY
-5494 DNAGA
+5494 NAG
-5499 MSSQTGNSLG
+5499 
-5509 SAIISRGTVTASANN
+5509 NN
-5524 HLLVGINQGDVLAMN
+5524 G
-5539 GKTGLTGFGI
+5539 
-5549 RTVMGTSGTG
+5549 SGT
-5559 SMATF
+5559 
-5564 YGHYI
+5564 
-5569 DNSSVTAATKYGI
+5569 
-5582 YEASSD
+5582 
-5588 LNYFAGDVV
+5588 
-5597 TYNGAGYGH
+5597 
-5606 FYSDGTSGGSFILRK
+5606 
-5621 AGVAY
+5621 
-5626 GQLYGNDTNTVLD
+5626 
-5639 SGTSPNLV
+5639 
-5647 MQTGSATRG
+5647 
-5656 VFTSAGLAVTG
+5656 
-5667 SITASGQLTVT
+5667 
-5678 GAGQNAFG
+5678 
-5686 SAFTPLAWGVSSVD
+5686 
-5700 INHANGGLLGLYYG
+5700 
-5714 GTPKGYLI
+5714 
-5722 ALSGGGVGV
+5722 
-5731 NTQGIGTI
+5731 
-5739 DFNVNGTQRGQFTS
+5739 
-5753 TGLSITGMLA
+5753 
-5763 TTGVAKVGTTR
+5763 
-5774 ATSGLNVG
+5774 
-5782 AYVTSG
+5782 
-5788 GWNYS
+5788 
-5793 AQFSDDVSN
+5793 
-5802 TLFVGHKSGLLSL
+5802 LLSL
-5815 QTDSQLAVINSGVEI
+5815 NAL
-5830 FRTGFDGG
+5830 
-5838 NTPGIYAPAGKGL
+5838 AGK
-5851 YLGVN
+5851 V
-5856 GSLTS
+5856 
-5861 GIVID
+5861 
-5866 GAGKLAIPSL
+5866 AIPSL
-5876 PNASSL
+5876 ANAAYL
-5882 ATDANGKI
+5882 GTDASGNI
-5890 IAGSAGGF
+5890 IAVSGGGF

-5940 SLVARDTT
+5940 NLVARDTT

-5957 TIGFDNFSGATIG
+5957 TIGFDSFSGATIG

-5982 SASSKFANNLIVEKA
+5982 SASSKLANSLIVEKA

-6023 LGMNVGDATTNWNLY
+6023 LGMNVGDASTNWNLY
-6038 NYNTGT
+6038 NYNTAT
-6044 IALSVSRANNS
+6044 TALSIARADNTI
-6055 LTYTGGQ
+6055 TYTGGRFW
-6062 IYMANSTANRLEF
+6062 MTNATANRLEF
-6075 NGSGVDGPRADV
+6075 NASGVDGPRADI

-6097 PARNGSTMVDYAMGI
+6097 PGRNGSTTVDYAMGI

-6194 AVGGYLR
+6194 AAGGYLR
-6201 FWVNNTSDQNGN
+6201 FWVNNTSDQIGN
-6213 TTPNGTLAMQI
+6213 ATPNGTLAMQI
-6224 NANGYVGFGAAAS
+6224 SANGYVG
-6237 GPAYPVDFGDRVRI
+6237 
-6251 RSGATGSAGLWFN
+6251 
-6264 DAGNTTTYAF
+6264 
-6274 FGSYNNQYM
+6274 
-6283 GLWSSPQGW
+6283 
-6292 WLFYDQ
+6292 
-6298 TNGRVGIGAAP
+6298 IGAVP
-6309 GTDRLE
+6309 GTDRFE

-6341 NGLDTVLKLRAVTYD
+6341 NGLDTVLKLRAVSYD

-6382 IPDIVGH
+6382 IPEIVGH

-6433 SDRPATPGLPSNY
+6433 GDRPATPGLPSNY
-6446 VVGGAVLLAGVFFYL
+6446 MVGGAVLIAGVFFYL
-6461 GSRRRQAS
+6461 GSRRRQAN